1 MEWFISMK
9 NINGI
14 NIDELKNAAQ
24 NGTVDDFIDKNL
36 SKEASEKLKNILA
49 DKEATQKMLN
59 TPQAKQLFEKL
70 MKG

>member
-1 MEWFISMK
+1 MK

-14 NIDELKNAAQ
+14 DVEQLKNAAD
-24 NGTVDDFIDKNL
+24 NGKIDDFIDKNL
-36 SKEASEKLKNILA
+36 SKDASNKLKAILA

-59 TPQAKQLFEKL
+59 TPQAKQLLEKL